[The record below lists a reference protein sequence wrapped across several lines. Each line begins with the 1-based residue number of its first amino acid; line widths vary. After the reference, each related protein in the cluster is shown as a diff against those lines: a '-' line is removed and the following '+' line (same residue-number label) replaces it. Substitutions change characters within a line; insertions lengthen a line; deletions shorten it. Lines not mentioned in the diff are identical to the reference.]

1 MLEFKVVYVFFA
13 VGINVCNNHKIMT
26 FMFNAIITIT
36 IVLYLMLIIS

>member
-13 VGINVCNNHKIMT
+13 VGIHICNNHERMP

-36 IVLYLMLIIS
+36 IVLYLMLSLS